1 MKLQEIYIDRDIIGI
16 DKPSGLLSVPGRSP
30 LKQDCLLHR
39 VQACYPEALLVHR
52 LDMDTSGVML
62 IARSLPMQR
71 ALSGLFEGRE
81 IKKEY
86 IAWVEGVVEQES
98 GEVELPLRKDMEQS
112 LPPRHIVDHQ
122 QGKPALTRWHV
133 CERTQT
139 RTRLALTPLTGR
151 SHQLRVHMAE
161 IGHPIVGDPIYG
173 QRADRLWLH
182 AQQLHF
188 MHPTR
193 QQTIELESP
202 APF

>member
-1 MKLQEIYIDRDIIGI
+1 MKLQEVYVDSDIIGV

-39 VQACYPEALLVHR
+39 VQAHYTEALLVHR
-52 LDMDTSGVML
+52 LDMDTSGIML
-62 IARSLPMQR
+62 FARSLSMQR
-71 ALSGLFEGRE
+71 ALSGLFERRE

-86 IAWVEGVVEQES
+86 IAWVEGVVEQDA

-122 QGKPALTRWHV
+122 QGKPALTRWRV

-188 MHPTR
+188 IHPAC